1 MKQVTIDLHNKLR
14 NEIAGGKLK
23 GYPAA
28 TKMLE
33 VVMIFIKFYC
43 DESLNIKTFARRI
56 EKVPYQRVSLGD
68 NI

>member
-1 MKQVTIDLHNKLR
+1 MKQVTVDLHNKLR
-14 NEIAGGKLK
+14 NEIAGGKLE

-43 DESLNIKTFARRI
+43 DEYKDI
-56 EKVPYQRVSLGD
+56 
-68 NI
+68 